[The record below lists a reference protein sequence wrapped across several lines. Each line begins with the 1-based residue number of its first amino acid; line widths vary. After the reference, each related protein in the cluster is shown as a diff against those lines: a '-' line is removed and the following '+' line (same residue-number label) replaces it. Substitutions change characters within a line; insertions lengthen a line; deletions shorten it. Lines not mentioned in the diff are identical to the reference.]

1 MRVNGVVFD
10 CGFGVGLTEDD
21 NDTLCDRLTE
31 SDYVDIIWTSTAEV
45 PGGSLIISRSFFF

>member
-1 MRVNGVVFD
+1 MMNIVVSVDCVVFD

-31 SDYVDIIWTSTAEV
+31 SDYVDIIWTSTAEL
-45 PGGSLIISRSFFF
+45 PG